1 MASWLQ
7 SYDFFKSP
15 RRVST
20 PLHPSI
26 LRSR

>member
-1 MASWLQ
+1 LQ

-20 PLHPSI
+20 PLHPGI
-26 LRSR
+26 LISK

>member
-1 MASWLQ
+1 LQ

-20 PLHPSI
+20 PLRHGI
-26 LRSR
+26 FRSK